1 MHRIQ
6 AHLELAAGNKRWKKA
21 VFVSENFDMELVME
35 ALDCFNRASIN
46 TFEVNTEL
54 EAISESLLGNI
65 FLKVIK
71 RPEKAKFHLLNC
83 I

>member
-1 MHRIQ
+1 M
-6 AHLELAAGNKRWKKA
+6 
-21 VFVSENFDMELVME
+21 DLVME